1 MITTTTASRGCVCG
15 CVGIKFLFLFLAEK
29 GLLSLLSTL
38 LSTSNLHLQ
47 SLASTKTKIKPAS
60 KASTLTLVSEHQLLT
75 SMVVLVFLIFFFGVG
90 VNAFSSI
97 SSSSCGFRRPMALH
111 THTEDD
117 DKNVV
122 SKFRR
127 VTFGALLTAAAT
139 PANARS
145 TKSRTAGYEVQRTE
159 AEWSQLLSPQQ
170 NFILRQGGTESP
182 YSSILEGEDRTGLFV
197 CAGCG
202 TPLFNSKEKFHSGTG
217 WPR

>member
-1 MITTTTASRGCVCG
+1 
-15 CVGIKFLFLFLAEK
+15 
-29 GLLSLLSTL
+29 
-38 LSTSNLHLQ
+38 
-47 SLASTKTKIKPAS
+47 
-60 KASTLTLVSEHQLLT
+60 
-75 SMVVLVFLIFFFGVG
+75 
-90 VNAFSSI
+90 
-97 SSSSCGFRRPMALH
+97 MALH
-111 THTEDD
+111 THNEDD

-127 VTFGALLTAAAT
+127 DIVKDVTTFGALLTAAAT

-145 TKSRTAGYEVQRTE
+145 TKSRTVGYEVQHTE

>member
-1 MITTTTASRGCVCG
+1 
-15 CVGIKFLFLFLAEK
+15 
-29 GLLSLLSTL
+29 
-38 LSTSNLHLQ
+38 
-47 SLASTKTKIKPAS
+47 
-60 KASTLTLVSEHQLLT
+60 
-75 SMVVLVFLIFFFGVG
+75 MVVLVVLLLFFGSG

-97 SSSSCGFRRPMALH
+97 ISSSSRGFRRPMALR

-127 VTFGALLTAAAT
+127 HLSFGALLTAAAT

-145 TKSRTAGYEVQRTE
+145 TKSRTAGYEVQHTE

>member
-1 MITTTTASRGCVCG
+1 
-15 CVGIKFLFLFLAEK
+15 
-29 GLLSLLSTL
+29 
-38 LSTSNLHLQ
+38 
-47 SLASTKTKIKPAS
+47 
-60 KASTLTLVSEHQLLT
+60 
-75 SMVVLVFLIFFFGVG
+75 MVVLVFLIFFFFGVG

-111 THTEDD
+111 TH
-117 DKNVV
+117 
-122 SKFRR
+122 SQLRR
-127 VTFGALLTAAAT
+127 DIVKDVTTFGALLTAAAT

-145 TKSRTAGYEVQRTE
+145 TKSRTAGYEVQHTE

-182 YSSILEGEDRTGLFV
+182 YSSVLEGEDRTGLFV

>member
-1 MITTTTASRGCVCG
+1 
-15 CVGIKFLFLFLAEK
+15 
-29 GLLSLLSTL
+29 
-38 LSTSNLHLQ
+38 
-47 SLASTKTKIKPAS
+47 
-60 KASTLTLVSEHQLLT
+60 
-75 SMVVLVFLIFFFGVG
+75 MVVLVVLLLFFGSG

-97 SSSSCGFRRPMALH
+97 ISSSSRGFRRPMALH

-122 SKFRR
+122 SKFRRR

-145 TKSRTAGYEVQRTE
+145 TKSRTAGYEVQHTE

>member
-1 MITTTTASRGCVCG
+1 
-15 CVGIKFLFLFLAEK
+15 
-29 GLLSLLSTL
+29 
-38 LSTSNLHLQ
+38 
-47 SLASTKTKIKPAS
+47 
-60 KASTLTLVSEHQLLT
+60 
-75 SMVVLVFLIFFFGVG
+75 MVVLVVLLLFFGSG
-90 VNAFSSI
+90 INAFSSI
-97 SSSSCGFRRPMALH
+97 SSSSRGFRRPMMALH

-117 DKNVV
+117 DDKNVV
-122 SKFRR
+122 SRFRR
-127 VTFGALLTAAAT
+127 DIVKDFTTFGALLTAAAT

-145 TKSRTAGYEVQRTE
+145 TKSRTTGYEVQHTE

-182 YSSILEGEDRTGLFV
+182 YSSVLEGEDRTGLFV

>member
-1 MITTTTASRGCVCG
+1 
-15 CVGIKFLFLFLAEK
+15 
-29 GLLSLLSTL
+29 
-38 LSTSNLHLQ
+38 
-47 SLASTKTKIKPAS
+47 
-60 KASTLTLVSEHQLLT
+60 
-75 SMVVLVFLIFFFGVG
+75 
-90 VNAFSSI
+90 
-97 SSSSCGFRRPMALH
+97 MALN

-122 SKFRR
+122 CKFRR
-127 VTFGALLTAAAT
+127 DIVKEFTTFGALLTAAAT

-145 TKSRTAGYEVQRTE
+145 TKSRTAGYEVQHTE